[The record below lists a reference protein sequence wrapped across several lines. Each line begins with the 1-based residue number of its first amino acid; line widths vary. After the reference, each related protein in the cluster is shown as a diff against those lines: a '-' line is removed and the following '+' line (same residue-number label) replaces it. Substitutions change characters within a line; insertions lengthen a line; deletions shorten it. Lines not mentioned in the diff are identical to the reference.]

1 MKNTKVVFVDLL
13 TIWSY
18 LLASNLDTAL
28 VPFTRMDFNT
38 LEYVIFAILDR
49 SGWIWLT
56 KCQKADMD

>member
-18 LLASNLDTAL
+18 LLASNLDTAF

-38 LEYVIFAILDR
+38 LEYAIFATLDR